1 MAALPQKEAV
11 LALVVAAMA
20 SKAADW
26 ASHGLEIIKESAV
39 GCLRFATCV
48 EHRYVLN
55 KMQLVGVASRIALEN
70 NDAEHF
76 AWPSSC
82 GSEEVGPPRS
92 MLQKVEEEIHSH
104 AQRKEKY
111 VSMAL
116 QELDDEVF
124 EADPSISA
132 LRDEARIAFK
142 DLLVFLR
149 GTLLMAFYNK
159 GPLTFST
166 ANRKRK
172 QLIKISGIV

>member
-11 LALVVAAMA
+11 VALVVAAMA

-55 KMQLVGVASRIALEN
+55 KMQLVAVASRIALGN
-70 NDAEHF
+70 NDAEGF

-82 GSEEVGPPRS
+82 GSEEIGPPRS
-92 MLQKVEEEIHSH
+92 MLHKVEEEIQSH
-104 AQRKEKY
+104 AQRKELVKY
-111 VSMAL
+111 VSMPL

-124 EADPSISA
+124 EADPNISA
-132 LRDEARIAFK
+132 WRDEARMVFK
-142 DLLVFLR
+142 ELLVFLR
-149 GTLLMAFYNK
+149 GTLLMVFYNK
-159 GPLTFST
+159 DP
-166 ANRKRK
+166 
-172 QLIKISGIV
+172 